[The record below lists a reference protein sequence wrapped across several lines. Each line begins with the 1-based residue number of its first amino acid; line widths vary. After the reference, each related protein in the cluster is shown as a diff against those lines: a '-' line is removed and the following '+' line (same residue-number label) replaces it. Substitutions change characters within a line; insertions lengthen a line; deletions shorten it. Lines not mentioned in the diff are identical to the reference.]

1 METIQ
6 FTREEK
12 ANMTTHIPAHA
23 LAIGL
28 LSIFTMNSAI
38 AADGPISDI
47 SGFPSSATTITFDK
61 LSIPNGTFITDQF
74 SSLGVTF
81 NGTQVYLV
89 SKCDELNT
97 GMSDRCMVNQ
107 YISSSESC
115 STFGSIL
122 FNEPTTM
129 AGFNVSTADLES
141 TRLTALLDGNVVD
154 TQVVDTSFNDAYF
167 LGFENSDGFDEL
179 KIEIIP
185 DLDTNN
191 ATKCVLIDNL
201 TFINPSST
209 IQVNIDIKPGSH
221 PNNINLDSAGA
232 TPVAILGSDTFD
244 VNDIDTNS
252 LSLGSAGVKTV
263 GKKDKSL
270 CSLADVSGDFSIEPA
285 GLPDG
290 YNDLVCHFVTISVVP
305 EEGNTSATL
314 SGNLLDG
321 SAIEGSDNV
330 NIVP

>member
-1 METIQ
+1 
-6 FTREEK
+6 
-12 ANMTTHIPAHA
+12 MTTHIPAHA

-167 LGFENSDGFDEL
+167 
-179 KIEIIP
+179 
-185 DLDTNN
+185 
-191 ATKCVLIDNL
+191 
-201 TFINPSST
+201 
-209 IQVNIDIKPGSH
+209 
-221 PNNINLDSAGA
+221 
-232 TPVAILGSDTFD
+232 
-244 VNDIDTNS
+244 
-252 LSLGSAGVKTV
+252 
-263 GKKDKSL
+263 
-270 CSLADVSGDFSIEPA
+270 
-285 GLPDG
+285 
-290 YNDLVCHFVTISVVP
+290 
-305 EEGNTSATL
+305 
-314 SGNLLDG
+314 
-321 SAIEGSDNV
+321 
-330 NIVP
+330 